1 MYYAKTKLMYDGMSA
16 AADDASCV
24 AQLFMRKENNLS
36 STRSLFASKE
46 PLNPLSIFD
55 TAYNNSMK
63 ILMVS
68 PLR

>member
-1 MYYAKTKLMYDGMSA
+1 MVCLQLLMMQA
-16 AADDASCV
+16 VLHNCLCA
-24 AQLFMRKENNLS
+24 KENNLS

-63 ILMVS
+63 ILKVS